1 MLFMKKFYTLFIL
14 MLFINKIYSQ
24 ENKLLQSGLTAEQ
37 NLSAIGNLSRYANA
51 GGTGFDTRY
60 EGIKGSPRLFDTLL
74 PSSLNI
80 KGEDYYLQLKTNI
93 DIVSNSLIFLNPGT
107 GKLLSISSDI
117 IKEVKISL
125 DGKEMIFRTAGGDKY
140 VKEFK
145 EHRFFQVLRDG
156 QNQFIKL
163 PIKKLIE
170 ADYKAVYGADR
181 RYDEYTTY
189 YKYYIM
195 SPDSTFQQIQ
205 LNKKSLIKM
214 FPDRKDLINN
224 TLASKTYTNN
234 EDMVLD
240 ILNKL

>member
-1 MLFMKKFYTLFIL
+1 MKKTFITLLLIL
-14 MLFINKIYSQ
+14 FVSTLYSQ
-24 ENKLLQSGLTAEQ
+24 DHKILQTGLTAEQ
-37 NLSAIGNLSRYANA
+37 NLSAIGNLSRLANA

-60 EGIKGSPRLFDTLL
+60 EGIKGSPRLFDSLL
-74 PSSLNI
+74 ASFLNI
-80 KGEDYYLQLKTNI
+80 KGEDYFLRLKTNI

-107 GKLLSISSDI
+107 GKLLSLSSDI
-117 IKEVKISL
+117 IKEVKFNQN
-125 DGKEMIFRTAGGDKY
+125 GKEMIFRTAGGNKY
-140 VKEFK
+140 LKDFK

-156 QNQFIKL
+156 KYQFIKL

-195 SPDSTFQQIQ
+195 SPDSTFHQIQ

-214 FPDRKDLINN
+214 FPDKKDLINN
-224 TLASKTYTNN
+224 TPESNNYVNN
-234 EDMVLD
+234 EEMVLY

>member
-1 MLFMKKFYTLFIL
+1 MKKIFIL
-14 MLFINKIYSQ
+14 
-24 ENKLLQSGLTAEQ
+24 LLLILIVPKSYPQGSTLYQTGLTAEQ

-60 EGIKGSPRLFDTLL
+60 EGLKGSPRLFDSLL
-74 PSSLNI
+74 TSLLNI

-107 GKLLSISSDI
+107 GKLLSISPDI
-117 IKEVKISL
+117 VKEVKINRE
-125 DGKEMIFRTAGGDKY
+125 GKEMVFRTANGNKY
-140 VKEFK
+140 AKDFK
-145 EHRFFQVLRDG
+145 AHRFFQVLNVG
-156 QNQFIKL
+156 QYQFIKL

-195 SPDSTFQQIQ
+195 NPDSTFHQIQ

-214 FPDRKDLINN
+214 FPDKKDLINN
-224 TLASKTYTNN
+224 TLESKTYSND
-234 EDMVLD
+234 EDMV
-240 ILNKL
+240 INFLNKL